1 MRMVWKLSLWMAV
14 GFVAS
19 AAQAPAGAGA
29 PQSSSG
35 TNAPQSTTPQS
46 KTPGSPPQTS
56 NAPPPGNPAIPQAG
70 TAPATPDT
78 GQVPPPPTDAPL
90 TLQNAIERARAYNSQ
105 FMAAANA
112 VASAR
117 EDRVQA
123 KAALLPSL
131 NELNQYIYTEGN
143 GTPSGV
149 FIANDGVHV
158 YNELAV
164 VHGEVFSITKNAD
177 YRRTRAAEAVAR
189 AKLDVAQRGLVATV
203 VQNYFAIIT
212 SQRHLRNAQASLDDA
227 LRFLDISQKQEAGGE
242 VAHADVVKAQLQV
255 EQRRRDLMDAQVN
268 AEKARMAL
276 GVMLFPNIDQAYSV
290 ADEMSAEAVL
300 PPIEEVRA
308 AAIARSPD
316 VRAAQATVAESGF
329 AVKVARGAYYPSLVF
344 DYFYGI
350 DANVFATRG
359 PNDRQNL
366 GYSAL
371 GTVTVPV
378 WNWGATRSKVR
389 QAQLQEQQAKTELM
403 LARRSL
409 QAGISSA
416 YLEAQAARGQLDSL
430 RASLQLSAESLRLT
444 ILRYQAGE
452 ATALEVSDAQSTLA
466 QARNAYDDGL
476 ARYTVALVG
485 IQTLT
490 GKI

>member
-1 MRMVWKLSLWMAV
+1 MELWLWIVLIGGAQ
-14 GFVAS
+14 
-19 AAQAPAGAGA
+19 AAQVGGS
-29 PQSSSG
+29 PQAAQTSSG
-35 TNAPQSTTPQS
+35 AQAAQSTEI
-46 KTPGSPPQTS
+46 G
-56 NAPPPGNPAIPQAG
+56 
-70 TAPATPDT
+70 
-78 GQVPPPPTDAPL
+78 PL
-90 TLQNAIERARAYNSQ
+90 TLQDALDRARAYNQQ
-105 FMAAANA
+105 FLAAGLA
-112 VASAR
+112 VASAH

-131 NELNQYIYTEGN
+131 SALNQYIYTEGN

-149 FIANDGVHV
+149 FVANDGVHI
-158 YNELAV
+158 YNEQAV
-164 VHGEVFSITKNAD
+164 VHGELFSLTHQAD
-177 YRRTRAAEAVAR
+177 YRRARAAEAVAR
-189 AKLDVAQRGLVATV
+189 AKLDVARRGLVATV
-203 VQNYFAIIT
+203 VQNYYGVVT
-212 SQRHLRNAQASLDDA
+212 GQRHLKNAQASLDDA

-255 EQRRRDLMDAQVN
+255 EQRKRDLMDAQVN

-276 GVMLFPNIDQAYSV
+276 GVMLFANIDQTYSV
-290 ADEMSAEAVL
+290 ADQMSAEATL
-300 PPIEEVRA
+300 PSIEEIRA
-308 AAIARSPD
+308 AAIARNPD
-316 VRAAQATVAESGF
+316 IRAAQASVEETGF

-350 DANVFATRG
+350 DANVLAARG
-359 PNDRQNL
+359 PDGRQNL
-366 GYSAL
+366 GYAAQ

-389 QAQLQEQQAKTELM
+389 QAQLQQQQARTELM
-403 LARRSL
+403 LARRWL

-430 RASLQLSAESLRLT
+430 RSSQQLSAESLRLT

-476 ARYTVALVG
+476 ARYTVALAG